1 VAAAARAISGRAVRA
16 STSRPARPFHQS
28 PQSLKEAPVNF
39 TVVVGNPRP
48 ESRTLGVALAAAEA
62 LAETLELPAGP
73 GVVDLSVL
81 ARRLLL
87 PEPSAAIEDATDQVL
102 SADLLLVA
110 SPAFKGTYSGLLKVF
125 LDRLPYKGLEDTTA
139 LPLLVMDS
147 PLHVP
152 AVDVHLRPLLVELGA
167 EVPAPGL
174 AVLESEIGALDRVLH
189 RWTGQVSEAMGRN
202 ARERQVALSGRH

>member
-1 VAAAARAISGRAVRA
+1 
-16 STSRPARPFHQS
+16 
-28 PQSLKEAPVNF
+28 VNF

-48 ESRTLGVALAAAEA
+48 ESRTLGIALAAAEA
-62 LAETLELPAGP
+62 LAESLGLPAGP

-87 PEPSAAIEDATDQVL
+87 PEPSAAIEDATDEVL

-110 SPAFKGTYSGLLKVF
+110 SPTVNGTYSGLLKVF
-125 LDRLPYKGLEDTTA
+125 LDRLPYKGLQDRAA

-147 PLHVP
+147 PLHAL

-167 EVPAPGL
+167 SVPAPGL
-174 AVLESEIGALDRVLH
+174 AVLESELDELDRVLH
-189 RWTGQVSEAMGRN
+189 GWTGQVAETLGR
-202 ARERQVALSGRH
+202 EVLSRQVPGRPTLGRHLPGREAALSGRH

>member
-1 VAAAARAISGRAVRA
+1 
-16 STSRPARPFHQS
+16 
-28 PQSLKEAPVNF
+28 VNF
-39 TVVVGNPRP
+39 IVVVGDPKP

-62 LAETLELPAGP
+62 LAESLGLPAGP

-110 SPAFKGTYSGLLKVF
+110 SPTFKGTYSGLLKVF
-125 LDRLPYKGLEDTTA
+125 LDRLPYRGLEDTIA
-139 LPLLVMDS
+139 LPLLVMNS
-147 PLHVP
+147 PLHAP
-152 AVDVHLRPLLVELGA
+152 AVEKHLRPLLVELGA

-174 AVLESEIGALDRVLH
+174 AVLESEIDALDRVLH
-189 RWTGQVSEAMGRN
+189 RWTDEVVRALGRYIPG
-202 ARERQVALSGRH
+202 RQVALSGLY

>member
-1 VAAAARAISGRAVRA
+1 
-16 STSRPARPFHQS
+16 
-28 PQSLKEAPVNF
+28 VNF
-39 TVVVGNPRP
+39 IVVVGNPKP

-62 LAETLELPAGP
+62 LAESLGLPAGP

-110 SPAFKGTYSGLLKVF
+110 SPTVKGTYSGLLKVF
-125 LDRLPYKGLEDTTA
+125 LDRLPYRGLEDTTA
-139 LPLLVMDS
+139 LPLLVMNS
-147 PLHVP
+147 PLHAQ
-152 AVDVHLRPLLVELGA
+152 AVEKHLRPLLVELCA

-174 AVLESEIGALDRVLH
+174 AVLESEIDALDRVLH
-189 RWTGQVSEAMGRN
+189 RWTGQIAEALGWQPPGRET
-202 ARERQVALSGRH
+202 AHGQVPGRAPALSGLR